1 MERSLSNGS
10 LEPKKN
16 FGRNTARI
24 FSLKSRLC
32 LRPRCVLSNLIRK
45 KFELSPHRLLCD
57 HSHASSSAPHPI
69 SSGAVNRIASHD
81 EAAAVAHLR
90 MAMFLFDVLL
100 LVPILS
106 SRWLIL
112 PLCAVY
118 ECLSVS

>member
-1 MERSLSNGS
+1 
-10 LEPKKN
+10 
-16 FGRNTARI
+16 
-24 FSLKSRLC
+24 
-32 LRPRCVLSNLIRK
+32 V
-45 KFELSPHRLLCD
+45 
-57 HSHASSSAPHPI
+57 PHPI
-69 SSGAVNRIASHD
+69 SPGAVNRIASHD